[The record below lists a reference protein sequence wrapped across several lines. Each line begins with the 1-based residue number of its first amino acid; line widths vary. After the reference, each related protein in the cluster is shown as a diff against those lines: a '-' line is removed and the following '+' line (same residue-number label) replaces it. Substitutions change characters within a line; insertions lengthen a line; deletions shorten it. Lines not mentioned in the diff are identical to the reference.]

1 MCLHGCVHTCLL
13 HQMYACMCIK
23 CFSNVIQKI
32 FCFTGTFCGVF
43 RRQALDRGAMMLN
56 VDKIVTGQILSGMV
70 DVFWYIQTTVICDL
84 SDAEWFF
91 LRNFFVSLIQ
101 KANSNQEILVFH

>member
-1 MCLHGCVHTCLL
+1 
-13 HQMYACMCIK
+13 MYACMCIK

-70 DVFWYIQTTVICDL
+70 DVFWYIQSTVICDL
-84 SDAEWFF
+84 SDAE
-91 LRNFFVSLIQ
+91 
-101 KANSNQEILVFH
+101 